1 MTTKSQKLSDLDK
14 SKLHLLSNLEK
25 AKHDLDILEKEHEP
39 TFADAVMALR
49 VLKATINIRE
59 GTKEDFEINADD
71 LRVCDAAFDCIMED
85 IHYDCYLEGQQ

>member
-1 MTTKSQKLSDLDK
+1 MDTRLQR
-14 SKLHLLSNLEK
+14 LSNTEK
-25 AKHDLDILEKEHEP
+25 AVHDLNILEKEYTP
-39 TFADAVMALR
+39 TFKDAVMALR

-85 IHYDCYLEGQQ
+85 IHYDCYLEDN